1 MIGKPSRSATMRPP
15 RAAAGI
21 AALSRCAPGTVL
33 AEHDRG
39 EVAAPVQ
46 HRQRQ
51 AEPITAHAHGHAQHG
66 RARRQRQP
74 AQRRRAGRAQPPR
87 QRRPRFGREVAAPA
101 LDRGERVRRQRE
113 QREVAAV
120 VAGDVA
126 GVAQHRRRVPEPRV
140 LRRRRRLL
148 HRHEPLQVLLEYD
161 VGRYGVP
168 RLLAHSRLQR
178 PAVADGEDGDADGDD
193 EEDDGEDHRSGCA
206 RERQER
212 DAHGHG
218 RTASGALEQAQR
230 RREQARRHDGEHEDQ
245 QPRQDEQHDAG
256 AAAARERSGIGLPAR
271 EREQD
276 RRERTERRDVGDR
289 DPHSAERDRLGA
301 HGDEHHDGD
310 QHGEHDGHEQ
320 AAQGHDR
327 VRDRRRARR
336 AEMPREQRS
345 RSGPEQPAGDRRDK
359 GDREHLGGGDERRL
373 PPARAVPAQPAS
385 HRTVIATQPCRC
397 EHRESEQQHRSLA
410 ADDQQPPPGH
420 LRRRTDR
427 AQRVGRRREA
437 EQRVGG
443 LEPVLRE
450 IEPVLEGGDL
460 PFVDRPRRDGHD
472 PARGARDHARRP
484 EAAVARTRGRRRRG
498 GSAAGSHRRGEVRG
512 ERRTRTQ
519 RRAADD
525 VEVRQLRRDG
535 SAADLD
541 ELAVRRRAG
550 VRQPAAAEHE
560 PAREP
565 VDRAE
570 IDERAAPRRL
580 AEDEHAERRTT
591 QHRMQ
596 RRAGDAIELRKRQ
609 VRLRRHAAPVHLDG
623 AVGRLQLRE
632 RALHRTVLD
641 GDGGDGGQRE
651 HRRRDRDSRCDEQR
665 PRRVRAEPREPEP
678 DRDEN
683 ALDRAAATRSGFAA
697 RSVGGDSSR
706 SGRLRPRCHSR
717 KLRAGQPRMQPPT
730 ADRRCRREGGA
741 VLQGSPP
748 GGNRTVSGVCHDQ
761 TRKARRC
768 SWCT

>member
-1 MIGKPSRSATMRPP
+1 MRPP
-15 RAAAGI
+15 RAAGGI
-21 AALSRCAPGTVL
+21 GAPSRCAPAPCSPSPIVEKSPRRFSTVSDRPRRSPRTVTGT
-33 AEHDRG
+33 RST
-39 EVAAPVQ
+39 VAPAGSVSPRSAVAPD
-46 HRQRQ
+46 
-51 AEPITAHAHGHAQHG
+51 G
-66 RARRQRQP
+66 R
-74 AQRRRAGRAQPPR
+74 RRRASVV
-87 QRRPRFGREVAAPA
+87 RRLGREVAAPA
-101 LDRGERVRRQRE
+101 LDRGERARRQRE
-113 QREVAAV
+113 QREVTAA

-126 GVAQHRRRVPEPRV
+126 RVAQNRRRAPEPRV
-140 LRRRRRLL
+140 LRRRCRLL
-148 HRHEPLQVLLEYD
+148 HRHESLQVLLEHD
-161 VGRYGVP
+161 VGRHRVS
-168 RLLAHSRLQR
+168 RLLAHARLQR

-193 EEDDGEDHRSGCA
+193 EEDDGEDHRSGRA
-206 RERQER
+206 GQRQER

-218 RTASGALEQAQR
+218 STAAGTLEQTQR
-230 RREQARRHDGEHEDQ
+230 RRKQPRRDDGEHEDQ

-256 AAAARERSGIGLPAR
+256 AASACERSRIGLPAR

-276 RRERTERRDVGDR
+276 RRERAQRGDVRDR
-289 DPHSAERDRLGA
+289 DPHAAERHRLGA
-301 HGDEHHDGD
+301 HGDEHDESD

-320 AAQGHDR
+320 AAHGHDR
-327 VRDRRRARR
+327 MRDRRRARR

-345 RSGPEQPAGDRRDK
+345 RSGPEQPAGDRRDE
-359 GDREHLGGGDERRL
+359 GDREHLGGGDERGL
-373 PPARAVPAQPAS
+373 PSACSVPAQPPS
-385 HRTVIATQPCRC
+385 HRTVIAAQARRC
-397 EHRESEQQHRSLA
+397 EHRESEQQHRGLA
-410 ADDQQPPPGH
+410 ADDQQPPAGH
-420 LRRRTDR
+420 LRRRANR

-450 IEPVLEGGDL
+450 VEPVLEGGDL

-472 PARGARDHARRP
+472 PTCGSCDHGGIRKRQSRERADAVGEEDRRP
-484 EAAVARTRGRRRRG
+484 VRA
-498 GSAAGSHRRGEVRG
+498 RRGEVRG
-512 ERRTRTQ
+512 ERRARAQ

-525 VEVRQLRRDG
+525 VKVRQLRRDG
-535 SAADLD
+535 SAADLH

-580 AEDEHAERRTT
+580 AEDEHAERRAT

-596 RRAGDAIELRKRQ
+596 RRAGDAIELRQRQ
-609 VRLRRHAAPVHLDG
+609 VRLRRHAAPVHLDRP
-623 AVGRLQLRE
+623 VGRLQLRK
-632 RALHRTVLD
+632 RALHRTVLH
-641 GDGGDGGQRE
+641 GDRGDGGQRE
-651 HRRRDRDSRCDEQR
+651 HRRRDRDSGCDEQR

-748 GGNRTVSGVCHDQ
+748 EATERSPVFATIKRERPVDAPGALESG
-761 TRKARRC
+761 
-768 SWCT
+768 